1 MFVSESCSVCKVM
14 KCYKNSNLPYPEAF
28 WDIFYQGVGL
38 KELLMSLYCVIFYN
52 FLNNNWQRP
61 TAQPGMQ
68 RSWGGGK
75 PRGVRPTS
83 NLKCSSDVSAKF
95 IWQLGQISTVFKT
108 RFDHICHNK
117 KILSSTYCP
126 WVPWREE
133 TVYKPSESWTNTV
146 TGTCIPS
153 GVGPFWGTPCTLL
166 RGTSCFFCWGRTQ
179 CLDPEKGNA
188 ERT

>member
-1 MFVSESCSVCKVM
+1 M

-38 KELLMSLYCVIFYN
+38 KEHLMSSYCVIFHN
-52 FLNNNWQRP
+52 FLNKNAWQRP
-61 TAQPGMQ
+61 TAQLGMQ
-68 RSWGGGK
+68 RSWVGRE
-75 PRGVRPTS
+75 PRGVNPTS

-126 WVPWREE
+126 WVPWWEE
-133 TVYKPSESWTNTV
+133 AVYKPSELEPIQLLAPVFPLVLAHFEEHLILCLVERLVFFVGVEHSAWT
-146 TGTCIPS
+146 
-153 GVGPFWGTPCTLL
+153 L
-166 RGTSCFFCWGRTQ
+166 RREMLKEHSKLEW
-179 CLDPEKGNA
+179 LS
-188 ERT
+188 